1 MLSDEGPELL
11 ALSTETS
18 WLDFVQQ
25 HRYLFNYDL
34 PSSYI
39 TMWAHEREAPDR
51 YFTGYSYMAPRTGK
65 LYYIRPPWTG
75 EENIK
80 GLFLD
85 NGTAVI
91 RAMRR
96 FRWGIYEMELVS
108 HIPLDEKVVNDMEDR
123 LRILPF
129 MPRVHLEPAWLGSTI
144 ERSRPGGWYIPFSS
158 ELVLPA
164 KGWYTGKPRWVVY
177 RASMYIPSG
186 REMTRVLIPVL
197 LVILLPLGLSFWG
210 AYTTF
215 RRTAR
220 PLTRLLT
227 GIRKVGGGDLDYRL
241 GESGESEIGLAARSF
256 DVMASSLQEKIEELA
271 EKRKVEEVSELKSQF
286 IKMVSH
292 DLKTPLASIRGAA
305 EGVLD
310 EVTGPV
316 NERQRRYLEMVLSS
330 TERLQRMITNMLDL
344 SRIESGRLSLNLEP
358 FDVRLKA
365 EELLHSFG
373 PALEKRRIRANVKV
387 TAEKT
392 IARGDLTR
400 VWQILNNVVSNAIQ
414 YSPEGGTVE
423 ILIEDARVDG
433 TDGRKMLMISVRDEG
448 PGIPEEGASRLFE
461 PFFYRPQTA
470 TGSHGAGLGLAIVKQ
485 LVELH
490 GGTVSIRNAPAGG
503 TVFSFTLPV

>member
-1 MLSDEGPELL
+1 
-11 ALSTETS
+11 
-18 WLDFVQQ
+18 
-25 HRYLFNYDL
+25 
-34 PSSYI
+34 
-39 TMWAHEREAPDR
+39 
-51 YFTGYSYMAPRTGK
+51 MAPRTGK
-65 LYYIRPPWTG
+65 LYNTRPPWTG

-96 FRWGIYEMELVS
+96 FRYGIYEMEFVS
-108 HIPLDEKVVNDMEDR
+108 HIPLDEKVVSDMEAR

-129 MPRVHLEPAWLGSTI
+129 MPHVHLEPAWLGSTI
-144 ERSRPGGWYIPFSS
+144 ERSRPDGWYFPFSS

-164 KGWYTGKPRWVVY
+164 RGWYSGKPRWVVY
-177 RASMYIPSG
+177 RASMYIPSDG
-186 REMTRVLIPVL
+186 EMVRVIIPVL
-197 LVILLPLGLSFWG
+197 LVILIPLGLSFWG

-241 GESGESEIGLAARSF
+241 GESGKSEIGLAASSF
-256 DVMASSLQEKIEELA
+256 DAMASSLQETVEELA

-305 EGVLD
+305 ESVLD

-316 NERQRRYLEMVLSS
+316 NERQRRYLEMVLGS
-330 TERLQRMITNMLDL
+330 TDRLQRMITNMLDL
-344 SRIESGRLSLNLEP
+344 SRIEGGKLSLSLEL
-358 FDVRLKA
+358 FDVRLKV
-365 EELLHSFG
+365 EELLHLLG
-373 PALEKRRIRANVKV
+373 PTLEKKRVIAALKV
-387 TAEKT
+387 ASETT
-392 IARGDLTR
+392 IARGDPTR
-400 VWQILNNVVSNAIQ
+400 VWQILSNVVSNAIRH
-414 YSPEGGTVE
+414 SPEGGRIE
-423 ILIEDARVDG
+423 ILIDDAPADETG
-433 TDGRKMLMISVRDEG
+433 GRKMLKISVRDEG
-448 PGIPEEGASRLFE
+448 PGISEEGASQLFE
-461 PFFYRPQTA
+461 PFFYRPQQE

-490 GGTVSIRNAPAGG
+490 GGTVSIRNASSGG
-503 TVFSFTLPV
+503 AVFSFTLPA